1 MSLRLQECQ
10 TILVAHRSLYRMK
23 FIKMILTL
31 LCLAVAEQLQYAQE
45 FSDSTAC
52 IPVRTVRDRDLA
64 FSHGET
70 ASFVLHY
77 EWGLINSDV
86 GTATVR
92 LDSLTFNG
100 QKAYRCT
107 MHGRTTRLYDHFFK
121 VREDFSS
128 WFTRDGL
135 RPLKFFRHS
144 QEGGYEAR
152 NTYLYVRTA
161 GQQKILADL
170 YTSKRGQHSAE
181 IPLTPCTFDLPT
193 LFYFARNMD
202 FDVIEPGRK
211 YPMTFAIDDEVFNVY
226 FILYGRETIKV
237 RGLGTVKT
245 IKFAAKLL
253 EGEVFKGEADMM
265 IWVTDDDNRLP
276 VYFEAPLLVGTAKG
290 RMSSYENLKHP
301 FTSLIKK

>member
-1 MSLRLQECQ
+1 MTSEVRQ
-10 TILVAHRSLYRMK
+10 ISYRMK
-23 FIKMILTL
+23 YIKIILIL
-31 LCLAVAEQLQYAQE
+31 LCLAVTRQVQYAQE

-52 IPVRTVRDRDLA
+52 IPVKTVKDSELA
-64 FSHGET
+64 FHHGES

-77 EWGLINSDV
+77 EWGLIDSDV

-92 LDSLTFNG
+92 LDSLVFNG
-100 QKAYRCT
+100 EKAYRCT
-107 MHGRTTRLYDHFFK
+107 MHGRTTRLYDLFFK

-144 QEGGYEAR
+144 QEGDYEAK
-152 NTYLYVRTA
+152 NMYLYDRTLPD
-161 GQQKILADL
+161 QKIVADL
-170 YTSKRGQHSAE
+170 YTSKRGQYSAE
-181 IPLTPCTFDLPT
+181 IPLTPCTFDLPA

-202 FDVIEPGRK
+202 FDVIEPGRR

-237 RGLGTVKT
+237 KGLGTVRT